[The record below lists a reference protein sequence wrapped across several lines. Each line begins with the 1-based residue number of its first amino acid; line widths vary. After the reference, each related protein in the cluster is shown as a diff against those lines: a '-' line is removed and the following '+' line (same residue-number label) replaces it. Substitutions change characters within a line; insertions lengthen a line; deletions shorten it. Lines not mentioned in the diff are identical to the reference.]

1 MPANLKYLSSKGQR
15 WLKVTAAIIG
25 GYAVTVTF
33 HNAVG
38 VFLTNYKGALIITS
52 AYFSF
57 ILWAIL
63 MVFAFMIK
71 NGWKVWGIYLLL
83 TIIFT
88 CITLTYR

>member
-52 AYFSF
+52 A
-57 ILWAIL
+57 
-63 MVFAFMIK
+63 
-71 NGWKVWGIYLLL
+71 
-83 TIIFT
+83 
-88 CITLTYR
+88 